1 MEKNLGMLLE
11 IKNVIAG
18 SGLNIDEVL
27 NIGGVIHL
35 IFQRNCYEIFNIR
48 KCMELINLYPFTNDE
63 NTIGYSRTKLTEQ
76 FP

>member
-1 MEKNLGMLLE
+1 MLLE

-35 IFQRNCYEIFNIR
+35 IF
-48 KCMELINLYPFTNDE
+48 
-63 NTIGYSRTKLTEQ
+63 
-76 FP
+76 